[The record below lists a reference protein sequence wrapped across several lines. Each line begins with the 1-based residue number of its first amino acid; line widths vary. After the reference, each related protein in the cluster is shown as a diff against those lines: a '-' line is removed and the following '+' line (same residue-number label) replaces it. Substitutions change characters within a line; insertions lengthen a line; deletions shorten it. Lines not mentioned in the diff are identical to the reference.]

1 VIEEESNEK
10 KHKKITIY
18 SHSPMHREKI
28 TLGEMEGT
36 KNKREKKPCPLYI
49 FHVFIKTS

>member
-28 TLGEMEGT
+28 TLGEMNEMSVVWGW
-36 KNKREKKPCPLYI
+36 PDP
-49 FHVFIKTS
+49 